1 MKRLLIGLPA
11 FLALISIASFSS
23 CTQVDPEQEKE
34 ELTALLGE
42 FLSNV
47 DDPEMHDRL
56 WAEDLV
62 YTGSAG
68 TRHGKKVIMDGMR
81 ETESDTSESAGPS
94 YSYKDLEIKIFGKTA
109 AITFQLIAETP
120 TESGLDTTNY
130 LNSGFFE
137 KRAGQWKAVIWQ
149 ATRKANRVG
158 N

>member
-1 MKRLLIGLPA
+1 MNRLFIGLPA
-11 FLALISIASFSS
+11 FLALISITFLSNCS
-23 CTQVDPEQEKE
+23 QVNPQQEKE
-34 ELTALLGE
+34 ALTELLGE
-42 FLSNV
+42 FLANV

-68 TRHGKKVIMDGMR
+68 TRHGKDVIMDGMR
-81 ETESDTSESAGPS
+81 ESASDTSESTGLS
-94 YSYKDLEIKIFGKTA
+94 YSYDKLEVKVFGKTA

-120 TESGLDTTNY
+120 DDTLYY

-137 KRAGQWKAVIWQ
+137 KRGGQWKAVIWQ
-149 ATRKANRVG
+149 ATRMAEPSG